1 MTIFTKKIYMEITR
15 LFDVIYYQAEK
26 HPQKVAIA
34 GIKDGAWEEYST
46 QDIIREANKIS
57 HGLLKLGLQKGD
69 KVATVTSINRPEW
82 NICDLGISQIGCINV
97 PLYPTI
103 SPSEYEYI
111 LNHAEAKACLVSDES
126 LYKKVLAAQPNVP
139 LLKDIYVWDKS
150 ENTPNWSILLSSG
163 ENGDDKIIKSIS
175 DTVDAK
181 SMATLIYTS
190 GTTGLPKGVMLSHE
204 NIISNVKSVTAQ
216 LPVESGLVA
225 LSFLPLCHIFERM
238 VIYSYLYAGL
248 NVYYSDIDT
257 LGDKLQ
263 TVKPHFFTTVPRLLE
278 KVYEKIVNKGL
289 ELTGFKK
296 KLFFW
301 ALGLTDDYYYDKQ
314 PSLQFK
320 IADKLIF
327 SKWRE
332 ALGGRVRGIVTG
344 SAACPLKIARV
355 FSAAGVPIR
364 EGYGLTETS
373 PVLTFNRFSEGGA
386 MLGTVGM
393 PIENVEIKIAED
405 GEILAKGPNIMMGY
419 YKEEEKT
426 AETIINNWF
435 HTGDVGTFI
444 TAPNGNKFLKIT
456 DRKKELLK
464 TSGGKYVAPAP
475 IESKFRESFYVE
487 QIMVV
492 GESKKFVSA
501 LIVPAFAAIKE
512 WGKTNGVSA
521 TSHQELINE
530 PKVQA
535 LFQDLINEL
544 NPNFNHIEQI
554 KKFKLLPNEW
564 TVDTKE
570 LTPTMKI
577 KRKVIAEKYAKEIA
591 DIYGE

>member
-1 MTIFTKKIYMEITR
+1 MQVTR
-15 LFDVIYYQAEK
+15 LFDVYRYQQVVC
-26 HPQKVAIA
+26 PQKVAVA
-34 GIKDGAWEEYST
+34 GIKNGNWHTLSIE
-46 QDIIREANKIS
+46 DIIQQANALS
-57 HGLLKLGLQKGD
+57 HGLLSLGLQKGD
-69 KVATVTSINRPEW
+69 KVATVTSSNCPEW
-82 NICDLGISQIGCINV
+82 NICDLAISQIGCINV

-103 SPSEYEYI
+103 SASEYEYI
-111 LNHAEAKACLVSDES
+111 LDHAGAKVCFVSDEG
-126 LYKKVLAAQPNVP
+126 LYKKVTAAQPKVDG
-139 LLKDIYVWDKS
+139 LQEVYVWTDVAGAK
-150 ENTPNWSILLSSG
+150 NWNEVIQKG
-163 ENGDDKIIKSIS
+163 QGGDDSIIKAIS
-175 DTVDAK
+175 DTVDDK
-181 SMATLIYTS
+181 SLATLIYTS

-204 NIISNVKSVTAQ
+204 NIVSNVKTVTKE
-216 LPVESGLVA
+216 LPIEPGLSA

-238 VIYSYLYAGL
+238 VIYSYVYSGI

-257 LGDKLQ
+257 LSDKLQ
-263 TVKPHFFTTVPRLLE
+263 SVQPHFFTTVPRLLE

-289 ELTGFKK
+289 ELTGLKK

-301 ALGLTDDYYYDKQ
+301 ALGLTDDYQYDKQ
-314 PSLQFK
+314 AGLQMK

-327 SKWRE
+327 SKWRD

-355 FSAAGVPIR
+355 FSAAGIPIR

-393 PIENVEIKIAED
+393 PIQDVDIRIAED

-426 AETIINNWF
+426 DEAIKDGWF

-501 LIVPAFAAIKE
+501 LIVPAFPALME
-512 WGKTNGVSA
+512 WAKDHGVTAS
-521 TSHQELINE
+521 SHS
-530 PKVQA
+530 
-535 LFQDLINEL
+535 DLIKNEKVLALYQGLIEEL

-577 KRKVIAEKYAKEIA
+577 KRKVISEKYAKEII